1 MDCTLEYAGVVH
13 GDRNAGLFEMRTQ
26 ILRLSTYQRGEMFPN
41 LQNRPRPSEAA
52 EIIVGVTELPARDRE
67 FEGAAERS

>member
-1 MDCTLEYAGVVH
+1 MH
-13 GDRNAGLFEMRTQ
+13 GDRNAGLLKMRTP
-26 ILRLSTYQRGEMFPN
+26 STYQRGEMLPN
-41 LQNRPRPSEAA
+41 LNGPRPSEAA